1 MKMKNLTV
9 LLLTLVFTGC
19 AAPREVLYDQ
29 TKRQPTTSVEIFREG
44 NKPSQQFKEI
54 GEIAYE
60 DFGGEEPK
68 VLKKHWCHWMSGKM
82 GEQRVD
88 GELEDGAGEVEKPG
102 VRGGLFAS
110 EDRVAA
116 R

>member
-1 MKMKNLTV
+1 MA
-9 LLLTLVFTGC
+9 LLLFGC

-29 TKRQPTTSVEIFREG
+29 AKRLPTTSVEVFREDS
-44 NKPSQQFKEI
+44 KPTKQFKEI

-68 VLKKHWCHWMSGKM
+68 VLRQM
-82 GEQRVD
+82 
-88 GELEDGAGEVEKPG
+88 LE
-102 VRGGLFAS
+102 R
-110 EDRVAA
+110 A